1 MSLSLSLIAHNL
13 GGRVQGNKVVEADD
27 THARNSVTG
36 EVLQLDELAQ
46 SGRNYLLFSA
56 DDAKL

>member
-36 EVLQLDELAQ
+36 EVLQLDE
-46 SGRNYLLFSA
+46 
-56 DDAKL
+56 